1 MACNVILRAYNI
13 QLVYNEI
20 NSSVEVNNN
29 FVNVDNNY
37 ENGWE
42 FNVYTNNCY
51 VMFMSSASCY
61 EVICECVLSGENY
74 LIRYWYRI
82 LLYSASIYFMSL

>member
-29 FVNVDNNY
+29 FVNVDNY
-37 ENGWE
+37 EYDWE

-51 VMFMSSASCY
+51 VY
-61 EVICECVLSGENY
+61 EFGQ
-74 LIRYWYRI
+74 
-82 LLYSASIYFMSL
+82 LL